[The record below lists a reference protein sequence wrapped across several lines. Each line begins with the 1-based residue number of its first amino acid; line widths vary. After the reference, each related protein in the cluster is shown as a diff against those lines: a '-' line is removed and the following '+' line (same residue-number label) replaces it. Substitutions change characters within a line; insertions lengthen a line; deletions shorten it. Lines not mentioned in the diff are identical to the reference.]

1 MRIRS
6 KAFYEKAI
14 KAIPGGVNSPVRA
27 CKAVKSDPVFFERG
41 EGAYLIDVDG
51 NRYIDYVCSWGP
63 LILGHAHP
71 EVIANVY
78 FASKKGTSF
87 GAPTWQEVELAEL
100 VKSCIPSIE
109 KIRFVNSGT
118 EATMSAIR
126 LARAYTKRKK
136 IVKFEG
142 CYHGHVDSLLVKAG
156 SGLAT
161 FGIPA
166 SPGIPEELT
175 AHTLNLPFNDFEK
188 VEEAF
193 KQYGEEI
200 AAVIVEPVP
209 ANMGVIPPKE
219 GFLQFLR
226 EITQKYGAL
235 LIFDEVITGF
245 RLGLSGAQGFYGIT
259 PDLTCLGKI
268 IGGGLPVGAYGGK
281 AEIMD
286 MVAPE
291 GPVYQAGTLSGN
303 PIAVAAGLATLK
315 ELIKPGT
322 YEKLETLASKLE
334 EGIKEALKDLELPY
348 RLHRIASMLTLF
360 FTDKEV
366 INFETALSSDTEKFA
381 IFWQKMLEKG
391 IYLPPSQFE
400 AWFVSLAHGEEEIED
415 TVEAIYKVLKKM
427 HKD

>member
-1 MRIRS
+1 MNVRS
-6 KAFYEKAI
+6 KAFYKRAV
-14 KAIPGGVNSPVRA
+14 KVLPGGVNSPVRA
-27 CKAVKSDPVFFERG
+27 CKAVGTNPIFFEKG

-71 EVIANVY
+71 EVIAGVY
-78 FASKKGTSF
+78 FASKRGTSF

-100 VKSCIPSIE
+100 IKECVPSIE
-109 KIRFVNSGT
+109 KVRLVNSGT

-126 LARAYTKRKK
+126 LARAYTGRKK

-175 AHTLNLPFNDFEK
+175 SHTINLPFNDTEAVKKAFE
-188 VEEAF
+188 E
-193 KQYGEEI
+193 YGEEI

-209 ANMGVIPPKE
+209 ANMGVILPDKE
-219 GFLQFLR
+219 FLTFLR
-226 EITQKYGAL
+226 DITKKYEAL

-245 RLGLSGAQGFYGIT
+245 RLGLGGAQQTFRIT

-281 AEIMD
+281 AKIME

-291 GPVYQAGTLSGN
+291 GPMYQAGTLSGN
-303 PIAVAAGLATLK
+303 PIAVAAGLATIK
-315 ELIKPGT
+315 ELQKPGT
-322 YEKLETLASKLE
+322 YEYLDQLAGLLEK
-334 EGIKEALKDLELPY
+334 GIKEILEELSLPY
-348 RLHRIASMLTLF
+348 KLHRIASMLTLF
-360 FTDKEV
+360 FTDQEV
-366 INFETALSSDTEKFA
+366 KDFQTALSSDTEKFA
-381 IFWQKMLEKG
+381 KFWQGMVKRG

-400 AWFVSLAHGEEEIED
+400 AWFVSLAHRKEHIEK
-415 TVEAIYKVLKKM
+415 TLEAIKETLKEM
-427 HKD
+427 H

>member
-1 MRIRS
+1 MKIKS
-6 KAFYEKAI
+6 KEFFKRALKS
-14 KAIPGGVNSPVRA
+14 IPGGVNSPVRA
-27 CKAVKSDPVFFERG
+27 CKAVKADPVFFERG

-71 EVIANVY
+71 EVIASVY

-100 VKSCIPSIE
+100 IKNCFPSIE
-109 KIRFVNSGT
+109 KIRLVNSGT

-126 LARAYTKRKK
+126 LARAYTGRKK

-175 AHTLNLPFNDFEK
+175 SHTLNLPFNNFSALEK
-188 VEEAF
+188 AF
-193 KQYGEEI
+193 SEYGKEI
-200 AAVIVEPVP
+200 AAVIIEPVP
-209 ANMGVIPPKE
+209 GNMGVVLPEK
-219 GFLQFLR
+219 GFLEFLR
-226 EITQKYGAL
+226 EITQKYKAL

-245 RLGLSGAQGFYGIT
+245 RIGPSGAQGKYGIN

-281 AEIMD
+281 EEIMNL
-286 MVAPE
+286 VSPE

-303 PIAVAAGLATLK
+303 PIAVSAGLATLK
-315 ELIKPGT
+315 ELLKPGA
-322 YEKLETLASKLE
+322 YERLEYLSEKLEK
-334 EGIKEALKDLELPY
+334 GIKEVLKELKLSY
-348 RLHRIASMLTLF
+348 QVNRVGSMLTLF
-360 FTDKEV
+360 FTEKEV
-366 INFETALSSDTEKFA
+366 KDFQTALTSDTEKFA
-381 IFWQKMLEKG
+381 IFWQKILEEG

-400 AWFVSLAHGEEEIED
+400 AWFVSLAHGEKEIEK
-415 TVEAIYKVLKKM
+415 TISAIYKVLKDM
-427 HKD
+427 H

>member
-6 KAFYEKAI
+6 KEYFKRALKS
-14 KAIPGGVNSPVRA
+14 IPGGVNSPVRA
-27 CKAVKSDPVFFERG
+27 CKAVKSDPIFFERG

-71 EVIANVY
+71 EVIGSIY

-100 VKSCIPSIE
+100 IKNSIPSIE
-109 KIRFVNSGT
+109 KIRLVNSGT

-126 LARAYTKRKK
+126 LARAYTGRKK
-136 IVKFEG
+136 IIKFEG
-142 CYHGHVDSLLVKAG
+142 CYHGHVDSLLVRAG

-166 SPGIPEELT
+166 TPGVPEELT
-175 AHTLNLPFNDFEK
+175 SHTLSLPFNDFSAVEK
-188 VEEAF
+188 AF
-193 KQYGEEI
+193 LEYGKEI
-200 AAVIVEPVP
+200 AAVIVEPIP
-209 ANMGVIPPKE
+209 GNMGVVLPE
-219 GFLQFLR
+219 NGFLEFLR
-226 EITQKYGAL
+226 EITQKYKAL

-245 RLGLSGAQGFYGIT
+245 RIGPSGAQGKYGIN

-281 AEIMD
+281 EEIMSL
-286 MVAPE
+286 VSPE

-303 PIAVAAGLATLK
+303 PIAVAAGIATLK
-315 ELIKPGT
+315 ELLKPGT
-322 YEKLETLASKLE
+322 YERLEYISEKLEKGIREVLKELKLSYQINRA
-334 EGIKEALKDLELPY
+334 G
-348 RLHRIASMLTLF
+348 SMLTLF
-360 FTDKEV
+360 FTEKEV
-366 INFETALSSDTEKFA
+366 KDFQGALTSDTEKFA
-381 IFWQKMLEKG
+381 IFWQKMLEEG

-400 AWFVSLAHGEEEIED
+400 AWFVSLSHGEKEIEK
-415 TVEAIYKVLKKM
+415 TISAIYKVLKEM
-427 HKD
+427 H

>member
-6 KAFYEKAI
+6 KEYFKRALKS
-14 KAIPGGVNSPVRA
+14 IPGGVNSPVRA
-27 CKAVKSDPVFFERG
+27 CKAVKADPIFFERG

-71 EVIANVY
+71 EVIGSIY

-100 VKSCIPSIE
+100 IKSSIPSIE
-109 KIRFVNSGT
+109 KIRLVNSGT

-126 LARAYTKRKK
+126 LARAYTGRKK
-136 IVKFEG
+136 IIKFEG

-166 SPGIPEELT
+166 TPGVPEELT
-175 AHTLNLPFNDFEK
+175 SHTLNLPFNDFSAVEK
-188 VEEAF
+188 AF
-193 KQYGEEI
+193 LEYGKEI
-200 AAVIVEPVP
+200 AAVIVEPIP
-209 ANMGVIPPKE
+209 GNMGVVLPE
-219 GFLQFLR
+219 NGFLEFLR
-226 EITQKYGAL
+226 EITQKYKAL

-245 RLGLSGAQGFYGIT
+245 RIGPSGAQGKYGIN

-281 AEIMD
+281 EEIMNL
-286 MVAPE
+286 VSPE

-303 PIAVAAGLATLK
+303 PIAVAAGIATLK
-315 ELIKPGT
+315 ELLKPGT
-322 YEKLETLASKLE
+322 YERLEYLSEKLEK
-334 EGIKEALKDLELPY
+334 GIKEVLKELKLSY
-348 RLHRIASMLTLF
+348 QINRAGSMLTLF
-360 FTDKEV
+360 FTEKEV
-366 INFETALSSDTEKFA
+366 KDFQGALTSDTEKFA
-381 IFWQKMLEKG
+381 IFWQKMLEEG

-400 AWFVSLAHGEEEIED
+400 VWFVSLAHGEKEIEK
-415 TVEAIYKVLKKM
+415 TISAIYKVLKEM
-427 HKD
+427 H